1 MKRLLLL
8 ILIAVLLAACGA
20 AQEGAGPAPSAPVP
34 AEQAEGGDFFER
46 EMPAAEPAPP
56 IDIDSPAAAQVPQ
69 TRRIVYTANIR
80 LRADE
85 PQVAAQALHQV
96 ATRHGGYV
104 SSANVYQV
112 RDDSYQ
118 ATVQLRVSA
127 DRFDAVLE
135 EIRALG
141 TEVLDE
147 QLDTQDV
154 TDRYVDLEARIDN
167 LERTET
173 ELQALLA
180 DARREG
186 GEMEDILAIYRELSS
201 VREQIEVYQGQLN
214 VLADAVQLATINITI
229 VPPQATI
236 ALVDDEWDPLQ
247 TARHAGRTLTG
258 GLQTLADVGIFFA
271 IAIAPVLLI
280 LALLFFLFIRLILWL
295 RRRAP
300 QQRPP
305 APTAE

>member
-20 AQEGAGPAPSAPVP
+20 AQDGAVTAPSAPVP
-34 AEQAEGGDFFER
+34 VESAEGGDFFER

-56 IDIDSPAAAQVPQ
+56 MDADSPATAQVPQ

-85 PQVAAQALHQV
+85 PQVTARALHQL
-96 ATRHGGYV
+96 ATRFGGYV

-112 RDDSYQ
+112 RDNAYEASIQ
-118 ATVQLRVSA
+118 VRVNA
-127 DRFDAVLE
+127 DRFDTVLE

-186 GEMEDILAIYRELSS
+186 GEMEDILAIYRELSR
-201 VREQIEVYQGQLN
+201 VREQIEVHQGQLN
-214 VLADAVQLATINITI
+214 VLADAVQLATINITL

-236 ALVDDEWDPLQ
+236 AVVDDEWNPMQ
-247 TARHAGRTLTG
+247 TVRRAVRTLTG
-258 GLQTLADVGIFFA
+258 GLQALADAGIFFA

-280 LALLFFLFIRLILWL
+280 LALLFFLFIRAILWL

-305 APTAE
+305 APTAD